1 LGLTI
6 TVAGAMAVVV
16 FVQYRQWR
24 DVEQTAT
31 DGQYSLSW
39 NYFQLQLE
47 ATRFSAELDL
57 LLAGSKAPSSVQINA
72 LAVRYQLLASR
83 IPLIRA
89 GRSNR
94 VMLGREIYRSVQND
108 LDALVQ
114 AADVLWPEIDPPR
127 PFDRPSYDRVAA
139 QVRALIP
146 RLNELMLAANEA
158 RDSVMGAHIDL
169 IKSQA
174 ERTAGLALFLLLLST
189 GMAIAAAH
197 QMAVAYRRRD
207 ELSRLHTEAT
217 RRSRHD
223 SLTGL
228 ANRDEFEHQLSLA
241 VEGAQFNG
249 ESHGLLFIDLDH
261 FKRVN
266 DACGHPV
273 GDELLRGLA
282 LAMRQVMTAGDVL
295 ARLGGDEFGVL
306 LRGRQ
311 LEETYQFGQRMCL
324 TVGEYRF
331 DYSGRRFHVG
341 ASIGAVEINRQSISP
356 ADVMRA
362 ADNACY
368 VAKSAGRSRVHLYSD
383 VDVGVMALKTEM
395 RWAQRVEEAFDQDLL
410 SLSWQRIAPIVPR
423 ADAPFR
429 AEILLRMNEPDGRQI
444 SPGVFLPACEQFYLA
459 SRVDRWVFKAVLSW
473 LEGHAS
479 LLQKGDSLA
488 VNLSGQSI
496 SDEAF
501 RGELF
506 DMLLKAGPSVSLLTL
521 EVTETAAVR
530 NMDEAIAFFD
540 QLRGLGLRVALD
552 DFGSGMSSFRYLRR
566 FPIDVIKIDGEFIRD
581 IETDEVHA
589 LSVRSMCEVAQATGK
604 LTVAEWVET
613 PSIAAF
619 LQTLGVDYGQG
630 YHFHRPAPL
639 VDLAQ
644 VLRDLVR
651 QQPLDVKYSL

>member
-1 LGLTI
+1 
-6 TVAGAMAVVV
+6 
-16 FVQYRQWR
+16 
-24 DVEQTAT
+24 
-31 DGQYSLSW
+31 
-39 NYFQLQLE
+39 
-47 ATRFSAELDL
+47 
-57 LLAGSKAPSSVQINA
+57 
-72 LAVRYQLLASR
+72 
-83 IPLIRA
+83 
-89 GRSNR
+89 
-94 VMLGREIYRSVQND
+94 
-108 LDALVQ
+108 
-114 AADVLWPEIDPPR
+114 
-127 PFDRPSYDRVAA
+127 
-139 QVRALIP
+139 
-146 RLNELMLAANEA
+146 
-158 RDSVMGAHIDL
+158 
-169 IKSQA
+169 
-174 ERTAGLALFLLLLST
+174 
-189 GMAIAAAH
+189 
-197 QMAVAYRRRD
+197 
-207 ELSRLHTEAT
+207 
-217 RRSRHD
+217 
-223 SLTGL
+223 
-228 ANRDEFEHQLSLA
+228 
-241 VEGAQFNG
+241 
-249 ESHGLLFIDLDH
+249 
-261 FKRVN
+261 
-266 DACGHPV
+266 
-273 GDELLRGLA
+273 
-282 LAMRQVMTAGDVL
+282 
-295 ARLGGDEFGVL
+295 
-306 LRGRQ
+306 
-311 LEETYQFGQRMCL
+311 
-324 TVGEYRF
+324 
-331 DYSGRRFHVG
+331 VG

-410 SLSWQRIAPIVPR
+410 SLSWQRIVPIVAR

-429 AEILLRMNEPDGRQI
+429 AEILLRMNESDGRQI

-459 SRVDRWVFKAVLSW
+459 SRVDRWVFKTVLSW

-604 LTVAEWVET
+604 FTVAEWVET
-613 PSIAAF
+613 ASIAAF

-644 VLRDLVR
+644 ALRELVR
-651 QQPLDVKYSL
+651 QQPLELKFSS